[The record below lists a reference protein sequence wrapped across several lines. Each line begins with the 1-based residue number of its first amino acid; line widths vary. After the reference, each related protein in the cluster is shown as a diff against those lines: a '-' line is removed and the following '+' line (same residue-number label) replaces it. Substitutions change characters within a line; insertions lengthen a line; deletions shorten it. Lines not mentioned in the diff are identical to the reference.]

1 MPFHSSHYILFHSM
15 PRRRPILRPRRP
27 RMPSR
32 RIRRMLARAS
42 SGRDVGRRRQ
52 AARLRLVLLVAADGG
67 SVEFGSA
74 TKIDGESCSSFL
86 CCGDVGSVNAS

>member
-1 MPFHSSHYILFHSM
+1 M

-67 SVEFGSA
+67 VGVDA
-74 TKIDGESCSSFL
+74 VLVVVVDGADLFVAGWG
-86 CCGDVGSVNAS
+86 GDWF